1 MDARNIQA
9 DPTSYIET
17 PGVDMNLVL
26 QRVDRAIAR
35 EPGSTTSVVQIDA
48 GLVIYLGFVAT
59 DSPSIAKK
67 GAEKVANMRIIEK
80 GDSLFGRSLVDSGGQ
95 ALVLFQLPVVADMTR
110 GRRPNFSG
118 AAPLDLAAQ
127 LYDVFTT
134 TLANQGVQVVA
145 GPMQQTLSVEVH
157 NRGPFTLPLQYT

>member
-1 MDARNIQA
+1 
-9 DPTSYIET
+9 
-17 PGVDMNLVL
+17 MNLVL

-35 EPGSTTSVVQIDA
+35 KPGSTSAVVQIDA

-59 DSPSIAKK
+59 DTEAIAKR
-67 GAEKVANMRIIEK
+67 GADKVANMRIIEK
-80 GDSLFGRSLVDSGGQ
+80 GESLFGRSLVDSAGQ
-95 ALVLFQLPVVADMTR
+95 ALVLFQLPVVADMSR

-118 AAPLDLAAQ
+118 AAPIERAAHLYEAFTAALAAQ
-127 LYDVFTT
+127 
-134 TLANQGVQVVA
+134 GVDVVA